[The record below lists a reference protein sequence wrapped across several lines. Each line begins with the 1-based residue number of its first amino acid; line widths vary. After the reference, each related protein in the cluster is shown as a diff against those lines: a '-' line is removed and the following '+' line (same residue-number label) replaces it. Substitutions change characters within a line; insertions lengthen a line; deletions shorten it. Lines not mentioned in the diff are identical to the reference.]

1 MIHIIF
7 GESAYGSLKFALK
20 DKEDRVIAFPDY
32 LGEGPI
38 TELTSAARM
47 EKRSKWLGENF
58 HIEERNKLE
67 EAIIRL
73 QTLKDS
79 QVIVWASENA
89 AEQFGLRLV
98 CHILANRNCPIFICN
113 TYRNILFMNQG
124 KNIQMEIR
132 HTGEVISAQMNAMLD
147 GHLLEQLVDSEII
160 QLGEQANQL
169 MKGKSVLRTWQRGQ
183 IIEDVETRDDAII
196 LHYLQ
201 ELLNESGEPFI
212 KAPRLIG
219 HVLGH
224 SVHDIHDTWIEYR
237 LLALIAE
244 GNVDYR
250 GDLRN
255 MRTYAVKL
263 PQ

>member
-20 DKEDRVIAFPDY
+20 NKKEEIIAFPGY

-38 TELTSAARM
+38 TRLTSTAGM
-47 EKRSKWLGENF
+47 EKRAKWLEQNF
-58 HIEERNKLE
+58 QIKDTDNLG
-67 EAIIRL
+67 EAITRL
-73 QTLKDS
+73 QTLKDC

-89 AEQFGLRLV
+89 GEQFGLRLV
-98 CHILANRNCPIFICN
+98 CHILANRNCPIFLCN
-113 TYRNILFMNQG
+113 TYRNMLFMHQG
-124 KNIQMEIR
+124 KNVQMEIR
-132 HTGEVISAQMNAMLD
+132 HTGEVSPAQMNAMLD
-147 GHLLEQLVDSEII
+147 DHLLEQLTNSEII
-160 QLGEQANQL
+160 QLGEQANQV
-169 MKGKSVLRTWQRGQ
+169 MKGKSVLRTWQRGK
-183 IIEDVETRDDAII
+183 ITEDVETRDDAII

-201 ELLNESGEPFI
+201 ELLNESGEQFI

-250 GDLRN
+250 GDLQN
-255 MRTYAVKL
+255 MRTYSVKL